1 MSDCRPVLSANK
13 STIAHDVGIGL
24 ILELRGIP
32 LFRGLNADEL
42 VPVAAIATHVE
53 VERDEIIFEQAGV
66 GDRLY
71 VISRGEVAIVRDEEQ
86 LAVLGPGEC
95 FGEMALL
102 ERTTRSATARALE
115 RTTLLTITHDDFND
129 LLSVYPII
137 ARAIARV
144 LVTRLR
150 EAYEKR

>member
-1 MSDCRPVLSANK
+1 M
-13 STIAHDVGIGL
+13 GL

-53 VERDEIIFEQAGV
+53 VERDAIIFEQAGV

-71 VISRGEVAIVRDEEQ
+71 VISRGEVSILRDDVE

-102 ERTTRSATARALE
+102 ERTSRSATARA
-115 RTTLLTITHDDFND
+115 RQSSTLLTITRDDFND
-129 LLSVYPII
+129 LISVYPII
-137 ARAIARV
+137 ARAIAKV

-150 EAYEKR
+150 EAYEKP